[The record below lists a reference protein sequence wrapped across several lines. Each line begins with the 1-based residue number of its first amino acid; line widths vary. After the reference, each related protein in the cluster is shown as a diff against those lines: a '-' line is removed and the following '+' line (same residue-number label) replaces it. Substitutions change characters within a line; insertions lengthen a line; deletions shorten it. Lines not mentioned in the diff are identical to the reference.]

1 VASMRICHVCSGFP
15 PSRGGVETFVYNVAK
30 RQADRGH
37 RVVVVTSDR
46 GKRGSR
52 EDIVEGIR
60 VLRSPEYYYF
70 FEVPVAPGIFSS
82 LLKLD
87 FDVLH
92 VHGMTPIQT
101 DVAVRIGKLRGRRVV
116 LTYHFDA
123 ETEGTVGKILGAA
136 YSSLARRTVRSA
148 GIITTT
154 SKSYT
159 ETSPVLRGFHGSI
172 SITQPAPALG
182 PEKSSSADASWLDDS
197 QKGRTLLFVG
207 QLKYY
212 KGIDVLLR
220 AFKLAT
226 ERHADARLVVVGD
239 GPEMRDLV
247 NLARAL
253 DILDR
258 TFFTGFIEP
267 SALARTYKSADIFV
281 FPSVSRREALGIA
294 LLDAMA
300 FGKAVIATN
309 IPGPNTLVRDGK
321 NGILVPPGRV
331 EALADAILE
340 LLRDEAKRQMLGK
353 EARNSVKD
361 MNWDTVVSQFEKLYE
376 R

>member
-1 VASMRICHVCSGFP
+1 MRICHVCSGFP
-15 PSRGGVETFVYNVAK
+15 PSRGGIETFVYNIAK
-30 RQADRGH
+30 RQVRNGH

-52 EDIVEGIR
+52 EEIIEGVR

-101 DVAVRIGKLRGRRVV
+101 DIAVRIGKLRGRHVV

-123 ETEGTVGKILGAA
+123 ETEGTVGKILSAA
-136 YSSLARRTVRSA
+136 YSFLARRTVGRA
-148 GIITTT
+148 GTVTTT
-154 SKSYT
+154 SKRYT
-159 ETSPVLRGFHGSI
+159 ETSPVLKRFRGPTY
-172 SITQPAPALG
+172 ITPPAPGLD
-182 PEKSSSADASWLDDS
+182 PEKSPCADASWLDDS
-197 QKGRTLLFVG
+197 QKGPTLLFVG

-253 DILDR
+253 NISDR

-267 SALARTYKSADIFV
+267 SGLARAYKSADIFV

-309 IPGPNTLVRDGK
+309 IPGPNTLVREGK
-321 NGILVPPGRV
+321 NGILVPPRSV
-331 EALADAILE
+331 EALADGVRAVTRRCGQPPQPVFWTVWRRAVGARRPICARR
-340 LLRDEAKRQMLGK
+340 LLRD
-353 EARNSVKD
+353 
-361 MNWDTVVSQFEKLYE
+361 
-376 R
+376 